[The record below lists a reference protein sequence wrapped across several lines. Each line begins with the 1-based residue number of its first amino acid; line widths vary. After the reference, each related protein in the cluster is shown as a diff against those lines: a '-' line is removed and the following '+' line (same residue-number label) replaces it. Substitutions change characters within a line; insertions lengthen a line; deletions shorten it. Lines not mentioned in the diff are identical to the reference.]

1 MVSRPSLQPPERP
14 RRLGL
19 ARGQFVAPKS
29 IDAANPLI
37 TNQASAVPLSHVS
50 LWEIAIKHTLARSDM
65 PLSAG
70 EAIAWAEQ
78 SGFAFLPID
87 LPHLLALEQLPLHR
101 RDPFDRLLVAQ
112 AISGPFTLLS
122 ADVAFIAYGCPLQ
135 DARA

>member
-1 MVSRPSLQPPERP
+1 MRLLLDTHTFLWAITDDPKLGPLSRE
-14 RRLGL
+14 
-19 ARGQFVAPKS
+19 
-29 IDAANPLI
+29 LI
-37 TNQASAVPLSHVS
+37 TNRASAVVLSHVS
-50 LWEIAIKHTLARSDM
+50 LWEIAVKHSLAPSDM

-70 EAIAWAEQ
+70 EAIAWAEP

-87 LPHLLALEQLPLHR
+87 LPHLLALAQLPLHH

-122 ADVAFIAYGCPLQ
+122 ADAAFAAYGCPLQ